1 MAFISISFV
10 IFMVITAAAYYIL
23 PQRLRPAL
31 LLLASL
37 YFYWSAAPGSLVW
50 LLASVSVAYLAALAV
65 GAASGERSKKL
76 ICAAGVLLLLGS
88 LAYFKYFDFFTSSV
102 AALLEHGAAS
112 GPGSLIAPVGISFYT
127 LQAVGYIVDVRR
139 GEIAPERNPIT
150 FAAYIT
156 FFPHIMSGPIA
167 KASRLLP
174 QFKDALAFSAANL
187 ADGARRFALGVFKK
201 AVIAEP
207 ARLFVD
213 AVYYDIARENPAS
226 VAAAALMFSI
236 QLYFDFSAYTDMALG
251 AGKALGF
258 ELGENFRAPYF
269 SKSITEIWTRWH
281 ISLTSWL
288 REYVY
293 FPLGGSRQGF
303 ARKLLNIAL
312 VFLVSGLWHGADWG
326 FVAWGAIFA
335 LLRIAEELWR
345 KHAPHAFADRGSR
358 SLGAVKSVL
367 SRVYVFLAWS
377 FAFIFFRLEAF
388 GSGIAAVAKIFD
400 FSHWSLS
407 VLAERVYL
415 MMMNTI
421 DSSPAYAKTAV
432 FVAVAFALIL
442 LALEYI
448 FVYRERALTERP
460 NDLLAQLPE
469 GMRFALALLMLCAA
483 LAFGVFGSSSFVYFQ
498 F

>member
-1 MAFISISFV
+1 MAFISTSFV
-10 IFMVITAAAYYIL
+10 IFLIITAAAYYIL
-23 PQRLRPAL
+23 PQRFRPAL

-37 YFYWSAAPGSLVW
+37 YFYWSAAPSLLPW
-50 LLASVSVAYLAALAV
+50 LLASVLAAYLTALALSS
-65 GAASGERSKKL
+65 ASGERAKKL
-76 ICAAGVLLLLGS
+76 ISALGIALLLGS
-88 LAYFKYFDFFTSSV
+88 LFYFKYFDFFASNIS
-102 AALLEHGAAS
+102 ALLAREAS
-112 GPGSLIAPVGISFYT
+112 GAGALIAPVGISFYT

-139 GEIAPERNPIT
+139 GEIAPERDPIT

-174 QFKDALAFSAANL
+174 QFKAAHAFSSANL
-187 ADGARRFALGVFKK
+187 TDGARRFALGVFKK
-201 AVIAEP
+201 VVIAEP
-207 ARLFVD
+207 AALFVD
-213 AVYYDIARENPAS
+213 AVYHNIARENPAS
-226 VAAAALMFSI
+226 VAAAALLFSA

-251 AGKALGF
+251 AGKVLGF

-288 REYVY
+288 REYIY
-293 FPLGGSRQGF
+293 FPLGGSRHGF

-326 FVAWGAIFA
+326 FIVWGAIFA

-345 KHAPHAFADRGSR
+345 KKPPRARPESGSR
-358 SLGAVKSVL
+358 ALGLVKSAL

-377 FAFIFFRLEAF
+377 FAFIFFRLEDLKQ
-388 GSGIAAVAKIFD
+388 GLAAVAKIFD
-400 FSHWSLS
+400 FSNWSIAA
-407 VLAERVYL
+407 LAERAYL
-415 MMMNTI
+415 IMMNAI
-421 DSSPAYAKTAV
+421 DSSPAFAKTAV
-432 FVAVAFALIL
+432 FTVTVFALAL
-442 LALEYI
+442 LALEYL
-448 FVYRERALTERP
+448 FVYRKRARTERP

-469 GMRFALALLMLCAA
+469 GIRFVLTLLMLCAA
-483 LAFGVFGSSSFVYFQ
+483 LAFGIFGSSSFVYFQ